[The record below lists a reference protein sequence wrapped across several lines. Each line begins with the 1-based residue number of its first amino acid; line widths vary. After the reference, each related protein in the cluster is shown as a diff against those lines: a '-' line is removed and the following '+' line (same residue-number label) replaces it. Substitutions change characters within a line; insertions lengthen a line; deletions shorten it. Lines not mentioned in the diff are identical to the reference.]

1 MFQLRNVALALYAI
15 SSILASSLAIHAH
28 VNRYLRKRRYHDTN
42 FSELDEIEQARQQK
56 QNPPDLQTYHQWI
69 NDYEKHECEQRTPY
83 KFRRTRT
90 DPSRR
95 PPL

>member
-42 FSELDEIEQARQQK
+42 FSELDEIEQDDSHTEPAHHSQQGK
-56 QNPPDLQTYHQWI
+56 CQ
-69 NDYEKHECEQRTPY
+69 QRP
-83 KFRRTRT
+83 
-90 DPSRR
+90 
-95 PPL
+95 

>member
-1 MFQLRNVALALYAI
+1 MMQLRNVALALYAI

-28 VNRYLRKRRYHDTN
+28 VNRYLRKRRYNDMN
-42 FSELDEIEQARQQK
+42 FSELDEIEQARHKK
-56 QNPPDLQTYHQWI
+56 QNPTDLQTYHQWI
-69 NDYEKHECEQRTPY
+69 NDYEKHEREQQSPY

-95 PPL
+95 PSL